1 MSGVTFHYDILII
14 LIIDVQLRKL
24 TILKVFPGFGAPLQ
38 VAPRAAA
45 PLAPS

>member
-1 MSGVTFHYDILII
+1 MSGVTFHYDI

-38 VAPRAAA
+38 VAPGAAA
-45 PLAPS
+45 PLAPP